1 MKKALVLLAVFFAI
15 VAVSGALADTTFVCG
30 DVSGVWDSSGSPFC
44 VVCDVR
50 VPPGSTLVIGP
61 GVDVIF
67 MSEFGFTVDTNAVL
81 KAIGNASDSIIFTSR
96 DTTLRHD
103 GIMLYSSAD
112 GCTLSY
118 CRVENGGSGIRCSYS
133 SPAIINNTISGN
145 SGDEHYGGGI
155 YCHNSNP
162 TITGNII
169 SGNSGTYNGG
179 GIYCG
184 GSNPTIRNNTI
195 SGNSVFG
202 HGGGIYCEYSSNPI
216 ITNNTISGNSASLG
230 GGIHCHNSNPTITNN
245 TISGN
250 SADDNGGGI
259 YCDYSSNIYM
269 SNDIILGNT
278 AGFSGGGIWFDGDS
292 VLTIV
297 NSTITE
303 NAATDSVGGGICLED
318 NSSLTLINTIVW
330 NNTAPTGED
339 ISVNYS
345 FGDPCTVFAAFCD
358 IDPAMCFV
366 QFGSAIV
373 WDTGNIDANP
383 FFADTLFH
391 LSDSSSCIDAGA
403 ESVYVSLWDT
413 TIYAPLDDFEGGI
426 RPFGSGWDIG
436 ADEYGADIVR
446 EHPREMPQT
455 ISITAYPNPFNSVVT
470 ISVGAIHELPL
481 QIEIF
486 DINGRIVYEM
496 PVGEGLVPSRVSGD
510 HKGRHHETAI
520 WRPDGSIGS
529 GVFLARIRGTNT
541 AKKII
546 YMK

>member
-1 MKKALVLLAVFFAI
+1 
-15 VAVSGALADTTFVCG
+15 
-30 DVSGVWDSSGSPFC
+30 
-44 VVCDVR
+44 
-50 VPPGSTLVIGP
+50 
-61 GVDVIF
+61 
-67 MSEFGFTVDTNAVL
+67 
-81 KAIGNASDSIIFTSR
+81 
-96 DTTLRHD
+96 
-103 GIMLYSSAD
+103 
-112 GCTLSY
+112 
-118 CRVENGGSGIRCSYS
+118 
-133 SPAIINNTISGN
+133 
-145 SGDEHYGGGI
+145 
-155 YCHNSNP
+155 
-162 TITGNII
+162 
-169 SGNSGTYNGG
+169 
-179 GIYCG
+179 
-184 GSNPTIRNNTI
+184 
-195 SGNSVFG
+195 
-202 HGGGIYCEYSSNPI
+202 
-216 ITNNTISGNSASLG
+216 
-230 GGIHCHNSNPTITNN
+230 
-245 TISGN
+245 
-250 SADDNGGGI
+250 
-259 YCDYSSNIYM
+259 M

-455 ISITAYPNPFNSVVT
+455 ISITAYPNPFNSAVT